1 MASRKLFLD
10 CGPYETFDP
19 ARGLQYRG
27 AETGQTSMARAHSR
41 NETWDRVVDNGLML
55 FRCLSE
61 ALFPGLAADGTLT
74 VLHHFYDEYCYRRK
88 MIVQVLK
95 HTMFAGYEREG
106 LCKDVTSFLRLR
118 FKRTKRDRNNR
129 QKASA

>member
-1 MASRKLFLD
+1 
-10 CGPYETFDP
+10 
-19 ARGLQYRG
+19 
-27 AETGQTSMARAHSR
+27 MARAHSR

-74 VLHHFYDEYCYRRK
+74 VLHHFYDEYYCRHK
-88 MIVQVLK
+88 MIVRVLK
-95 HTMFAGYEREG
+95 HAMFAGYERER

-118 FKRTKRDRNNR
+118 SKRTKLGQNNT